1 MAYRLG
7 WVLYWTCL
15 SLAVLWSLGGGW
27 AVFFLW
33 IVPPGDSE
41 VVRAV
46 AEFLRNPIGILAAV
60 GIPVLALYGLG
71 RSFRYFLSGE

>member
-15 SLAVLWSLGGGW
+15 SLAVVWSLGGGW

-33 IVPPGDSE
+33 VLSPIAQMMNAT
-41 VVRAV
+41 RAK
-46 AEFLRNPIGILAAV
+46 R
-60 GIPVLALYGLG
+60 
-71 RSFRYFLSGE
+71 

>member
-15 SLAVLWSLGGGW
+15 SLAVVWSLGGGW

-33 IVPPGDSE
+33 VLPRVDSQM
-41 VVRAV
+41 RAV
-46 AEFLRNPIGILAAV
+46 AEEFLQNPIGILVAV
-60 GIPVLALYGLG
+60 GIPTLMLYGLG
-71 RSFRYFLSGE
+71 RGFRYVLSGE

>member
-27 AVFFLW
+27 ALFFLW
-33 IVPPGDSE
+33 VLPPGDTQ
-41 VVRAV
+41 VRAV
-46 AEFLRNPIGILAAV
+46 AEFLRNPIGILIAV
-60 GIPVLALYGLG
+60 GIPVLVLYGLG
-71 RSFRYFLSGE
+71 RGFRYFLSGE